1 MRYLYS
7 GIKRKGGHT
16 LSEFRDLLTRILFS
30 RDLNRTV
37 QGLAGEG
44 RAGERAVTTQDLK
57 RVERVELGRLDV

>member
-44 RAGERAVTTQDLK
+44 RAGERAVTTLDLK
-57 RVERVELGRLDV
+57 RVERVELGRLDA